1 MKQSLQFS
9 DITDITNLL
18 NNEGLGV
25 VAIAQKYGVPESTMR
40 YFISSNNINYKK
52 KRSGSQ
58 RKTTQLSGFETQP
71 THQAGNIFNSVPQLS
86 QQPAYI
92 PIPNSNDPQVLSY
105 LLSLKTLEAQNL
117 SKNFHELELDYKRL
131 KNDYTD
137 LEIAQKHFDREKQ
150 LAIEDAVRNKGG
162 FDLEKGMEKLN
173 QNPILSQALAGVITK
188 VMNVPSEGAQLAGV
202 NGNNP
207 LITEFFNELTKKP
220 TDLQNKVASVAF
232 FLMED
237 PNWLEQTLAQVK
249 ARQGG
254 GL

>member
-9 DITDITNLL
+9 DINDIANLL
-18 NNEGLGV
+18 NNEGMGV
-25 VAIAQKYGVPESTMR
+25 VAIAQKYGVAESTMR

-58 RKTTQLSGFETQP
+58 RKTTQLSGFATQP
-71 THQAGNIFNSVPQLS
+71 IHQLGNQFNSVPLS
-86 QQPAYI
+86 NQPAYI

-117 SKNFHELELDYKRL
+117 SKNYHDLEIDYKKL
-131 KNDYTD
+131 KNDYAD

-150 LAIEDAVRNKGG
+150 LAIDDAVRNKGG
-162 FDLEKGMEKLN
+162 FDLEKGMKQLN
-173 QNPILSQALAGVITK
+173 ENPILSQALAGVINK

-207 LITEFFNELTKKP
+207 LIFEFFNELTKKP
-220 TDLQNKVASVAF
+220 TEIQNKVATVAF

-237 PNWLEQTLAQVK
+237 PIWLEQTLAQVK

>member
-9 DITDITNLL
+9 DINDIANLL
-18 NNEGLGV
+18 NNEGMGV

-52 KRSGSQ
+52 KRSNSQ
-58 RKTTQLSGFETQP
+58 RKTTQLSGFATQP
-71 THQAGNIFNSVPQLS
+71 IHQLGNQFNSVPLS
-86 QQPAYI
+86 NQPAYI

-117 SKNFHELELDYKRL
+117 SKNYHDLEIDYKKL
-131 KNDYTD
+131 KNDFAD
-137 LEIAQKHFDREKQ
+137 LEIAQKHFEREKQ

-162 FDLEKGMEKLN
+162 FDLEKGMKQLN
-173 QNPILSQALAGVITK
+173 ENPILSQALAGVINK

-220 TDLQNKVASVAF
+220 TDLQNKVATVAF

-237 PNWLEQTLAQVK
+237 PIWLEQTLAQVK

>member
-18 NNEGLGV
+18 NNEGMGV

-58 RKTTQLSGFETQP
+58 RKTTQLGGFGTQP
-71 THQAGNIFNSVPQLS
+71 VHQAGNQFNSVPLS
-86 QQPAYI
+86 NQPAYI

-117 SKNFHELELDYKRL
+117 SKNYHDLEIDYKKL
-131 KNDYTD
+131 KNDYAD

-150 LAIEDAVRNKGG
+150 LAIDDAVRNKGG
-162 FDLEKGMEKLN
+162 FDLEKGMKQLN
-173 QNPILSQALAGVITK
+173 ENPILSQALAGVINK

-202 NGNNP
+202 NSNNP
-207 LITEFFNELTKKP
+207 LITEFFNELTKK
-220 TDLQNKVASVAF
+220 TTELQNKVATVAF

-237 PNWLEQTLAQVK
+237 PTWLEQTLVQVK